1 MADTTYLD
9 WPFFEP
15 RHAELA
21 RSLDQWAANT
31 STRTHG
37 SDLDEECRALVRA
50 LGKAGGCAI
59 RWPARRMAAPARRS
73 TRAPS
78 A

>member
-21 RSLDQWAANT
+21 RSLDQWA
-31 STRTHG
+31 SKHVHQDHG
-37 SDLDEECRALVRA
+37 SDLDAECRALVRA
-50 LGKAGGCAI
+50 LGQDG
-59 RWPARRMAAPARRS
+59 
-73 TRAPS
+73 
-78 A
+78 